1 MIVTKNVVQFFVNI
15 ILISAKLLTIHNLD
29 PSDYIGELDL
39 FLFDISI
46 LGTIAALW
54 VMFVLSMTKKA
65 AVFPHQMT
73 FLLASCQATACVGTG
88 GSCVLQ
94 RYVSLTAL

>member
-1 MIVTKNVVQFFVNI
+1 MNMVA
-15 ILISAKLLTIHNLD
+15 ISAKLLTIRNLD

-73 FLLASCQATACVGTG
+73 FLLASCQATACVGT
-88 GSCVLQ
+88 VLLLLAKI
-94 RYVSLTAL
+94 RLSYGAIG

>member
-1 MIVTKNVVQFFVNI
+1 MNMVA
-15 ILISAKLLTIHNLD
+15 ISAKLLTIRNLD

-88 GSCVLQ
+88 LSFF
-94 RYVSLTAL
+94 